1 MVVKAIR
8 VIPSQLD
15 LAYLSLFLGL
25 RFNELVMERVANA
38 GFRGVRESHGYLIQH
53 LIESDRSITE
63 LAKRMGVTQQAAS
76 KVVAELI
83 EIGILQAVR
92 AKDRRAKRIRLSH
105 RGWQCVRLGRH
116 SRNQLDKRLRVVV
129 GKRNYEKA
137 KATLLTCL
145 QALGGMERIWSR
157 RVRQPR

>member
-1 MVVKAIR
+1 MR
-8 VIPSQLD
+8 V
-15 LAYLSLFLGL
+15 
-25 RFNELVMERVANA
+25 NELVMERAAIA

-53 LIESDRSITE
+53 VIESDRSITE

-83 EIGILQAVR
+83 ELGILQAVR
-92 AKDRRAKRIRLSH
+92 AKDRRAKRIRLSQ

-116 SRNQLDKRLRVVV
+116 SRNQLDKRLLAAA

-137 KATLLTCL
+137 KSTLLTCL
-145 QALGGMERIWSR
+145 QALGGMGRIKSR
-157 RVRQPR
+157 RVRPPS